1 MADMI
6 SNNIVKIYDP
16 TTGKEIPVT
25 LDSTGNINS
34 LFDKSSDGK
43 YNIKKGSSGSLFGKL
58 AAQNTEKDLSGKE
71 IKGNLSDAD
80 IETAMKNDKDFKLEQ
95 DNSANTFKLTDK
107 STGENISFAKSFLAD
122 KAITDKIKTAIP
134 DATPDQIDKLKN
146 QSKQDLV
153 GFSLYNNT
161 DTKLTDAQKKELNT
175 PEKIKERRL
184 DDYLAVTKNVPESVQ
199 KQGPEAVKKY
209 RDNTISIL
217 DTTGEFGPAYI
228 KHVPDPENMDK
239 HADGLKKLSD
249 AAEKN
254 QGCKFK
260 NATLFNG
267 FTADELNQK
276 VVIPNEKLAKGEKVG
291 EKGETLV
298 MITHEG
304 GTDYNGAFEDFYN
317 STNMSSK
324 NYQASGKNCKFDE
337 SFLGH
342 YDSILVIQPNNQ
354 NADTTLN
361 KGLGKISSGLDKN
374 AKVDFTTI
382 AHSGGGDP
390 FLSIPRDDKGNV
402 DEQKMHFGTRD
413 SKSMMDGTDF
423 VSKTKQPYVDS
434 MNKMFNQSKENGH
447 VTRFIGQGC
456 ETDYLMKSINVGSS
470 ADVMNKDAL
479 PKFFGSTGCTV
490 GGAYGLGFV
499 KDAKGEPRLE
509 YNYVQEIPVMDDT
522 GTRTKSVYYNQVTE
536 TELSNSSAYLK
547 DSTPEINDP
556 NETIKDVNRQF
567 SNGLNWNRGI
577 RNSSSDRNSIDHS
590 VYYEGK
596 RYQFTTKDAN

>member
-1 MADMI
+1 MGDAI

-16 TTGKEIPVT
+16 TTGKEIPVN
-25 LDSTGNINS
+25 LDSSGNINS

-43 YNIKKGSSGSLFGKL
+43 FNVKKGSSGSLFGKL

-71 IKGNLSDAD
+71 MKGLLSDAD
-80 IETAMKNDKDFKLEQ
+80 IEAAMKNDKDFKVEQ
-95 DNSANTFKLTDK
+95 DSSSNMFKLTDK
-107 STGENISFAKSFLAD
+107 STGENISLSKSFLAD
-122 KAITDKIKTAIP
+122 KVITDKIKTAIP

-153 GFSLYNNT
+153 GFSKYNNT
-161 DTKLTDAQKKELNT
+161 DPKLTDDQKKELNT

-184 DDYLAVTKNVPESVQ
+184 DDYIKVTKNVPESVQ

-209 RDNTISIL
+209 RDSAISIL

-228 KHVPDPENMDK
+228 KNIPDPENMDK
-239 HADGLKKLSD
+239 HASGLQKLSA

-291 EKGETLV
+291 AKGETLV
-298 MITHEG
+298 MIAHEG
-304 GTDYNGAFEDFYN
+304 GTDYNGAFEDFYD
-317 STNMSSK
+317 TNTLNNK
-324 NYQASGKNCKFDE
+324 NYTASGKNCKFDE

-342 YDSILVIQPNNQ
+342 YDSILVIQPNAQ
-354 NADTTLN
+354 SADKTLN
-361 KGLGKISSGLDKN
+361 KGLSTITSGLDKN
-374 AKVDFTTI
+374 AKVDITTI

-390 FLSIPRDDKGNV
+390 FLSLPRDEKGNV
-402 DEQKMHFGTRD
+402 DEKKMHYGTRSNED
-413 SKSMMDGTDF
+413 IMDGTDF

-434 MNKMFNQSKENGH
+434 MNKIFNQSKENGH
-447 VTRFIGQGC
+447 VSRFIGQGC

-470 ADVMNKDAL
+470 SEVMNNDAL

-490 GGAYGLGFV
+490 GGTYGLGYV
-499 KDAKGEPRLE
+499 NNAKGEPRLE
-509 YNYVQEIPVMDDT
+509 YTYIQEIPVTDDK
-522 GTRTKSVYYNQVTE
+522 GTRTNSVYYNQVTE
-536 TELSNSSAYLK
+536 TEMDNSSAYLK
-547 DSTPEINDP
+547 GSTPEINDP
-556 NETIKDVNRQF
+556 NKTIEDINKQY
-567 SNGLNWNRGI
+567 SNGMNWNRGI
-577 RNSSSDRNSIDHS
+577 RNTSADPNSIDHS

-596 RYQFTTKDAN
+596 RYQFASKDAN